1 MLSLA
6 EISEAFDFTAAF
18 RHNQHQLVFQQR
30 LYRAFIHIALVA
42 QRVHLLVGRRNKYVR
57 CKTAFNLCLQLAA
70 GIIYALNFDF
80 RMLLLI
86 QRNKL
91 LRKYLFHAG
100 SSCQTQCF
108 SCLRCSSLLIT
119 AAAACS
125 HNSYH

>member
-6 EISEAFDFTAAF
+6 EIIKAFDFAAAF

-30 LYRAFIHIALVA
+30 LHSALIHIAFIA
-42 QRVHLLVGRRNKYVR
+42 QRIHLFVSCGKKYVGS
-57 CKTAFNLCLQLAA
+57 KTAFNLCLQLTA

-86 QRNKL
+86 QRNEL

-100 SSCQTQCF
+100 SSSQTQCF
-108 SCLRCSSLLIT
+108 ACLRSSSLLIT

-125 HNSYH
+125 HNS